1 MLDSVR
7 VRLTVWYTA
16 VMACVLVVLAA
27 AAYFVLRE
35 NSERRMDASI
45 VEMAESFLSTV
56 NAELNGVMGAGGL
69 KEGVAA
75 AILEHRFSGT
85 VFVVLDERGEIV
97 GASERLPQ
105 GEPENVTVES
115 LRSVASG
122 VLAEAHPF
130 HTIRV
135 RGITYRGYARH
146 FSAGKS
152 VGTLVVLQSLHSQE
166 EFLETA
172 AQTFALVIPLAVLLA
187 GAGGYF
193 LARRSLAPVV
203 TMSAQAGRIGAENLD
218 KRLAVK
224 NSRDELG
231 QLAQSFNDLL
241 DRLDQSFERQRR
253 FVADASHELRTPV
266 AILFGEADVTLAQSN
281 RTPEEYRES
290 LSILRGE
297 ARRLKHIVE
306 DLFTLARAD
315 AGQHPLMLAD
325 FYLDELI
332 AECARS
338 VRTLAGAKQ
347 IALHCETPR
356 EILIHADEALLRR
369 MIMNLLDNAIKYTPS
384 RGAVTI
390 CVGEKDSE
398 YNVSISDTGPGIPSE
413 LQPRI
418 FERFFRADKV
428 RSRTES
434 DGGGAGLGLSISQWI
449 AEAHGG
455 RIELTQSDENGSTF
469 TVFFPATAMRPL
481 IPRLSSSR

>member
-35 NSERRMDASI
+35 NSARRTDASM

-56 NAELNGVMGAGGL
+56 SAEIRDAPGSGGL

-85 VFVVLDERGEIV
+85 IFVVLNERGEIV
-97 GASERLPQ
+97 GASEMRLPHSEL
-105 GEPENVTVES
+105 GEVTTES
-115 LRSVASG
+115 LGGVASRELG
-122 VLAEAHPF
+122 EAHSF

-135 RGITYRGYARH
+135 RGRAYRSYVRH
-146 FSAGKS
+146 FSAGQ
-152 VGTLVVLQSLHSQE
+152 GEGALIVLQSLHSQE

-203 TMSAQAGRIGAENLD
+203 TMGAQAGRIGAENLD
-218 KRLAVK
+218 KRLEVK
-224 NSRDELG
+224 NSKDELG

-281 RTPEEYRES
+281 RTTEEYRES

-315 AGQHPLMLAD
+315 AGQHPLMLTD
-325 FYLDELI
+325 FYLDELV
-332 AECARS
+332 AECARN

-347 IALHCETPR
+347 IALHCE
-356 EILIHADEALLRR
+356 
-369 MIMNLLDNAIKYTPS
+369 
-384 RGAVTI
+384 AVEGNI
-390 CVGEKDSE
+390 
-398 YNVSISDTGPGIPSE
+398 DTCG
-413 LQPRI
+413 
-418 FERFFRADKV
+418 
-428 RSRTES
+428 
-434 DGGGAGLGLSISQWI
+434 
-449 AEAHGG
+449 
-455 RIELTQSDENGSTF
+455 
-469 TVFFPATAMRPL
+469 
-481 IPRLSSSR
+481 